1 MVSSPPH
8 AKKCYRAC
16 VSYDGTE
23 FHGFAENPGVETVAG
38 KIRESLEMILGN
50 RIDITCAG
58 RTDAGVHAEGQIISF
73 DAEDF
78 DYRRVQKSLNKLCA
92 PYISIRDLQEAEDF
106 FNARFSAVS
115 RTYRYRIL
123 NQEYPDPFSHRFSWH
138 VSAQIDLRRVE
149 QATQALIG
157 EHDFSSF
164 CRKATVLVDGKEEN
178 ASLVREVL
186 SINIKSEEP
195 YIEIWITATSFCHQ
209 MVRSIVGTLVEIG
222 KGRLKESDMAS
233 IILKKDRN
241 FAGQVAPPQGL
252 SLMKVGY

>member
-1 MVSSPPH
+1 MVPSPPH
-8 AKKCYRAC
+8 GKKRYKAF

-38 KIRESLEMILGN
+38 KIRESLEMIL
-50 RIDITCAG
+50 RDRVDITCAG
-58 RTDAGVHAEGQIISF
+58 RTDAGVHAEGQVISF
-73 DAEDF
+73 DAQGF
-78 DYRRVQKSLNKLCA
+78 DCSRVQRSLNKLCA
-92 PYISIRDLQEAEDF
+92 PYISIRNLQEAEDHF
-106 FNARFSAVS
+106 SARFSAVS

-123 NQEYPDPFSHRFSWH
+123 NQEHPDPFSHRFAWH
-138 VSAQIDLRRVE
+138 VSTQIDLRRVE
-149 QATQALIG
+149 QVAQVLIG

-186 SINIKSEEP
+186 SIDIKCEES

-222 KGRLKESDMAS
+222 NGRLKESDMAS

-241 FAGQVAPPQGL
+241 SAGRVAPPQGL
-252 SLMKVGY
+252 TLMEVGY